1 MEFYRGAGFR
11 VALDD
16 LGSGYGSLNL
26 LSQLKPDFVKL
37 DMKLI
42 RDVDRDPYKA
52 EITRKLLEMAR
63 GLGVATIVEGI
74 ETQGEWEWAHENGAD
89 YAQGYLFARPAS
101 PPPRPRV
108 PRDAKATA
116 AAPCPV

>member
-1 MEFYRGAGFR
+1 MRL
-11 VALDD
+11 V
-16 LGSGYGSLNL
+16 
-26 LSQLKPDFVKL
+26 
-37 DMKLI
+37 

-52 EITRKLLEMAR
+52 GITRKLLEMAR

-74 ETQGEWEWAHENGAD
+74 ETQGEWEWARENGAD

-108 PRDAKATA
+108 PREANANATATA
-116 AAPCPV
+116 AAPLPV